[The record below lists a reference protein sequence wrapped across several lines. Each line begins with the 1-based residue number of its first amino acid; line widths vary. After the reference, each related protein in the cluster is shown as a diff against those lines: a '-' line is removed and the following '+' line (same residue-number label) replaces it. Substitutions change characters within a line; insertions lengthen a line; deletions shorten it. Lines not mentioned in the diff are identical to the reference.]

1 MDYTTHV
8 SWPTKR
14 PDFWKTWGLLACL
27 VFTIIGPLCYAAE
40 IAKSVAKYGLR
51 EAKFPEF
58 SLQTCC
64 SNNILL
70 WLCYV
75 GMGVPLALM
84 GVILVLLDCQFL
96 ARAFSSLATLVYFIY
111 FPAFLICGASDNNH
125 SSVYNS
131 FFKLPFSGLEGY
143 YKLVFVYFLWQG
155 VAGAIAFIPAF
166 FVGIGIGALAFK
178 AVTLGIILLSVFVL
192 LLLFIILT
200 AQPYIFMAMAS
211 LVGDYM
217 RLHKDEL
224 IEKDILDEKTFL
236 MSGSLEE

>member
-27 VFTIIGPLCYAAE
+27 IFTIVGPLCYAAE
-40 IAKSVAKYGLR
+40 ITKSVAKNGLR

-70 WLCYV
+70 WLCYM
-75 GMGVPLALM
+75 GMGVPLVFIS
-84 GVILVLLDCQFL
+84 VILLLLNCQFL
-96 ARAFSSLATLVYFIY
+96 VRVFSSLVTLIYFVY

-125 SSVYNS
+125 SSVYRS

-143 YKLVFVYFLWQG
+143 YKLVVVYLLWQG

-166 FVGIGIGALAFK
+166 FVGVGIGALALK
-178 AVTLGIILLSVFVL
+178 AIWLGAILLGVFVL
-192 LLLFIILT
+192 LLLFIVFT

-217 RLHKDEL
+217 RVRKEEL

-236 MSGSLEE
+236 MSNSLEE